1 MHVCLRVYAC
11 VCAYVHACAHVHLER
26 PEVTAQCPPLQL
38 FCALFF
44 EARSLLEPRAHQF
57 SQPGEPVDS
66 SAVMP
71 GFCLDAGIQ
80 TQTLMAGLPI
90 KCLISVFVLTGADIV
105 R

>member
-1 MHVCLRVYAC
+1 MCVCVCMHVFVHMCMRVRMC
-11 VCAYVHACAHVHLER
+11 TWR
-26 PEVTAQCPPLQL
+26 GQRSPPSVLL
-38 FCALFF
+38 FTVFCALFF

-71 GFCLDAGIQ
+71 GFCLIQ
-80 TQTLMAGLPI
+80 TQTLMLAMAGLPI
-90 KCLISVFVLTGADIV
+90 KCLISVFVLTVADIV